1 MDRYESC
8 HVIHDFR
15 KRMRMEGTDP
25 QPPHP
30 ATKTPLTGSPV
41 LRADQL
47 SGMVIKLQAAR
58 SHH

>member
-1 MDRYESC
+1 MN

-41 LRADQL
+41 LRADQPL
-47 SGMVIKLQAAR
+47 GMVIKLQAAR